1 MDARGVI
8 MPFLSNFFFFFG
20 GGTKGGTGG
29 EGVTVSCG
37 RCMQVKK
44 VYRQEH
50 VPAYKGSAILTR
62 NTKWWIC

>member
-8 MPFLSNFFFFFG
+8 MPFLSNFFLF

-37 RCMQVKK
+37 RCKQVKK
-44 VYRQEH
+44 VYRSMC
-50 VPAYKGSAILTR
+50 PPTKSLLLTEQ
-62 NTKWWIC
+62 